1 MAAYTIF
8 KLRNLSPLHIGT
20 GKENYDFS
28 ASQWQSDAISA
39 ALVSVRAMQGK
50 SDVIQGFL
58 DSFVVSSAFPYVND
72 CLFLPKPQG
81 KISVE
86 VSGKE
91 EHEYRKKLKKIKFI
105 ERSLWQELITGK
117 TVKVSLDQIQGE
129 YLLPANVK
137 DFLKPMQS
145 QLNQRV
151 SVPRDNDEAQPFFF
165 DWTYFRENAGLFF
178 LVKAGDDII
187 EELKFLLEML
197 GETGIGTDKNVGGG
211 KFEVEK
217 SNIRM
222 DIPEN
227 PNATLLLSTY
237 IPTEEELPKLQL
249 PDSKYE
255 LIRRDGYLAG
265 SSETDFRHLRK
276 KAVYM
281 FNVGSVFKTTTAIQG
296 KIVDLRPD
304 WNDERMHP
312 IYRSG
317 KPFVVPVNLME
328 NE

>member
-8 KLRNLSPLHIGT
+8 KLKNLSPLHIGT

-39 ALVSVRAMQGK
+39 ALASVRAMQGK
-50 SDVIQGFL
+50 NDDIQGFL
-58 DSFVVSSAFPYVND
+58 DSFVVSSAFPYIND

-81 KISVE
+81 KIPIKVH
-86 VSGKE
+86 GKE

-105 ERSLWQELITGK
+105 ECSLWQELLSGK
-117 TVKVSLDQIQGE
+117 TLEVCSTQLQGD
-129 YLLPANVK
+129 YLFPLNET
-137 DFLKPMQS
+137 DFAKPMQS
-145 QLNQRV
+145 QVNQRV
-151 SVPRDNDEAQPFFF
+151 FVPRDNSNTQPFFF

-178 LVKAGDDII
+178 LVKAEDDII
-187 EELKFLLEML
+187 EELKSLLEML

-217 SNIRM
+217 SNIRV
-222 DIPEN
+222 DIPEK
-227 PNATLLLSTY
+227 PNASLLLSTY

-281 FNVGSVFKTTTAIQG
+281 FSVGSVFKTTDDIQG
-296 KIVDLRPD
+296 KIVDLKPD
-304 WNDERMHP
+304 WNDPRMHP

>member
-1 MAAYTIF
+1 MAGYTIF
-8 KLRNLSPLHIGT
+8 KLKNLSPLHIGT
-20 GKENYDFS
+20 GKENYDIS

-39 ALVSVRAMQGK
+39 ALASVRAMQGK
-50 SDVIQGFL
+50 CDDIQGFL
-58 DSFVVSSAFPYVND
+58 NSFVVSSAFPYIND

-81 KISVE
+81 KISVK
-86 VSGKE
+86 VPSKE

-105 ERSLWQELITGK
+105 ESSLWQELISGK
-117 TVKVSLDQIQGE
+117 TLEVCSNQLQGE
-129 YLLPANVK
+129 YLLPSTET
-137 DFLKPMQS
+137 DFAKPMQS
-145 QLNQRV
+145 QVNQRV
-151 SVPRDNDEAQPFFF
+151 SVPRDNKDAQPFFF
-165 DWTYFRENAGLFF
+165 DWTYFRNNAGLCFMA
-178 LVKAGDDII
+178 KAEDDII
-187 EELKFLLEML
+187 EELKSLLETL

-211 KFEVEK
+211 KFEVKK
-217 SNIRM
+217 SNILV

-227 PNATLLLSTY
+227 PNASLLLSTY

-249 PDSKYE
+249 SDSKYE

-281 FNVGSVFKTTTAIQG
+281 FNVGSVFKTTADLQG
-296 KIVDLRPD
+296 KIVDLKPD
-304 WNDERMHP
+304 WNDERMHS

-317 KPFVVPVNLME
+317 KPFVVPVNLIE